1 MDNVKV
7 TQFCAISGFPGY
19 YVSTDGKVFKGGKE
33 VNPCYNGRGY
43 NKVILYKDGQ
53 RKSRAVHRLIAETFI
68 PNPYN
73 LPVVNH
79 INGNKLDNR
88 IENLEWV
95 SYAENT
101 QKFYATNVTQ
111 IIPVAKINPRTG
123 AIKEVFTSIAMAAK
137 YHGYDYRT
145 LYDSVKS
152 GRLYRGFLWKH
163 CKMEIT
169 ITEG

>member
-1 MDNVKV
+1 MDNVKA

-88 IENLEWV
+88 IENLECV
-95 SYAENT
+95 G
-101 QKFYATNVTQ
+101 
-111 IIPVAKINPRTG
+111 IIRGEHAKILRHKRDTDYSRCENKPAHG
-123 AIKEVFTSIAMAAK
+123 CNQGSI
-137 YHGYDYRT
+137 HFNRNG
-145 LYDSVKS
+145 
-152 GRLYRGFLWKH
+152 G
-163 CKMEIT
+163 EISRV
-169 ITEG
+169 